1 MIYIYYMQ
9 KGKMETIINKNKNSD
24 KYWQEKS
31 PEQIQIFLNFAGRQ
45 EVHIYRENQMHYWK
59 NNGRTFLHVD
69 LFSSRK
75 IKKLMSL
82 VIS

>member
-1 MIYIYYMQ
+1 MQ
-9 KGKMETIINKNKNSD
+9 KGKKETIINKKKNSD
-24 KYWQEKS
+24 RYWQEKS

-45 EVHIYRENQMHYWK
+45 EVHICRENQMHYWK